1 MKPEPMHALLQLL
14 LVAGVATASIG
25 ATAADLP
32 EISVEAESL
41 ANRYQSELQA
51 KLQAAI
57 ANGGPVNAIT
67 VCRDEA
73 PAIASRLS
81 RESGWQLKRVGTRV
95 RNPASGAP
103 DEWEQR
109 QLADF
114 QRRLAAGTP
123 AGALTVLTT
132 VDEPR
137 GRAVRYFRPIMTAPL
152 CLTCHGAA
160 DAQPGELRAALQLH
174 YPHDAATGY
183 AAGELR
189 GALSLR
195 RGLPAN

>member
-1 MKPEPMHALLQLL
+1 MKYAPMNGLLSLL
-14 LVAGVATASIG
+14 LMAGLATS
-25 ATAADLP
+25 ATAAELAD
-32 EISVEAESL
+32 ISVEAELL
-41 ANRYQSELQA
+41 ANRYQSELQS

-57 ANGGPVNAIT
+57 SNGGPVNAIT

-81 RESGWQLKRVGTRV
+81 RESGWQIKRVGTRV

-109 QLADF
+109 QLADL
-114 QRRLAAGTP
+114 QRRLAAGSP
-123 AGALTVLTT
+123 ASALTALAT
-132 VDEPR
+132 VDEPQ

-160 DAQPGELRAALQLH
+160 DAQPAELRAALQRN
-174 YPHDAATGY
+174 YPHDTATGY
-183 AAGELR
+183 SVGELR

-195 RGLPAN
+195 RSLPTN